1 MWCVCVYLPLY
12 LNMNIRWKREA
23 ITAFDRPQRNKWATN
38 SDQFGHCRRPVQTN
52 WGEREERLG
61 FSDSW
66 VKILARIRGWLW
78 RSSGS
83 SVFSCAQ
90 TIMANS
96 SVHLFAMIDLIF
108 GPLVGLREFGTSAL
122 CNRNCLT
129 LKSLLFNL
137 AQLTMIFNVERKGT
151 KQFHLE
157 NRSLSKLVAAYCCL
171 LLHILEQV
179 YL

>member
-52 WGEREERLG
+52 WGEREERRG

-96 SVHLFAMIDLIF
+96 SVHLFAMTRSCAALRAADLDWIVGLEYSLGGYIF
-108 GPLVGLREFGTSAL
+108 GDSQLLR
-122 CNRNCLT
+122 R
-129 LKSLLFNL
+129 
-137 AQLTMIFNVERKGT
+137 
-151 KQFHLE
+151 
-157 NRSLSKLVAAYCCL
+157 RSLWAGQ
-171 LLHILEQV
+171 E
-179 YL
+179 